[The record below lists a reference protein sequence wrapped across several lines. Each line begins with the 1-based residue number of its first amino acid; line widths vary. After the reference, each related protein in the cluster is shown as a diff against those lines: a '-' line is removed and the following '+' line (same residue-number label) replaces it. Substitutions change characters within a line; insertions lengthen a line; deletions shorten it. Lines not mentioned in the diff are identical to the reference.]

1 MRKKVI
7 LACDQ
12 CSSRNYTT
20 MKNQAANPERIEV
33 KKFCSH
39 CNAHTTHKETK

>member
-7 LACDQ
+7 LACSI
-12 CSSRNYTT
+12 CHGRNYTT
-20 MKNQAANPERIEV
+20 MKNQTANPKRIEV
-33 KKFCSH
+33 KKFCKL